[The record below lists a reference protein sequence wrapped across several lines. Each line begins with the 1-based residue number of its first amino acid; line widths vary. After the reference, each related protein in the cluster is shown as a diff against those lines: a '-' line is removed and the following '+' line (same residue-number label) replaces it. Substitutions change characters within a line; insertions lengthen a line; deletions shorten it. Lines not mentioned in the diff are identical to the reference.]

1 MDQDAVSFIT
11 LRKRSDTLIRKTL
24 NIPKENWK
32 RRKLDI
38 PKRKNKKISVFEETV
53 QLKGCSN
60 KFRQIIIKDHGRA
73 NPTFIITNNADLKL
87 IDVLKV
93 YAKRW
98 HIENKIAEL
107 VAFFNLNALSSPL
120 MIRIHFDILWTIIAD
135 TLYYRFA
142 QDLRRFEDNLAPTI
156 FKKFINMPGRI
167 KYDGNMITVKIRK
180 RAHTPILKG
189 ITKLKEIHKIPWLQ
203 NTPLKIEWTN

>member
-1 MDQDAVSFIT
+1 MYY
-11 LRKRSDTLIRKTL
+11 
-24 NIPKENWK
+24 
-32 RRKLDI
+32 
-38 PKRKNKKISVFEETV
+38 EETIR
-53 QLKGCSN
+53 LKGCDN
-60 KFRQIIIKDHGRA
+60 EFRQIIIKDYGRI
-73 NPTFIITNNADLKL
+73 NPTYIITNNFDLKL

-107 VAFFNLNALSSPL
+107 VSFFNMNCLSSPL
-120 MIRIHFDILWTIIAD
+120 MIRIHFDMLLTIIAD
-135 TLYYRFA
+135 TLYSRFA

-156 FKKFINMPGRI
+156 FKKFINMPGKI

-189 ITKLKEIHKIPWLQ
+189 ITKLNEIHKIPWLQ
-203 NTPLKIEWTN
+203 NTLLKIEWTN